1 MVSNIYNSG
10 VSAFRRSKGFKTYVY
25 NSLTTDISLVYPQG
39 IEGSRV
45 NISKTYRVSWA
56 QCFKDT
62 KDPSA
67 SGFQGIE
74 RFPLLTEAFNELGVS
89 KIQGLQGKYIKYELG

>member
-10 VSAFRRSKGFKTYVY
+10 VSGLPKVKGFKTYVY

-45 NISKTYRVSWA
+45 NIPETYRVS
-56 QCFKDT
+56 
-62 KDPSA
+62 SA
-67 SGFQGIE
+67 
-74 RFPLLTEAFNELGVS
+74 
-89 KIQGLQGKYIKYELG
+89 